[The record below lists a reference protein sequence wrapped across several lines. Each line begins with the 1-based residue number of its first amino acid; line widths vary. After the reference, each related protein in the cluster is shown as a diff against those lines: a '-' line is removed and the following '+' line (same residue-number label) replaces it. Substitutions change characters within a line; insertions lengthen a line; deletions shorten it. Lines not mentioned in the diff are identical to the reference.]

1 VAAINVKRTVKAIM
15 ERSTILEH
23 MIESGEIGIIGGMH
37 DLSTGQVTYY
47 ADMTFIVKKSNETY

>member
-1 VAAINVKRTVKAIM
+1 M

-23 MIESGEIGIIGGMH
+23 MIVNGEIGIIGGMH

-47 ADMTFIVKKSNETY
+47 TDTAFIGKQ

>member
-1 VAAINVKRTVKAIM
+1 
-15 ERSTILEH
+15 

-47 ADMTFIVKKSNETY
+47 ADTTFIA

>member
-23 MIESGEIGIIGGMH
+23 MIENGEIGIIGGMH

-47 ADMTFIVKKSNETY
+47 ADTSFIV